1 MWTGRQTEKTNKP
14 DYLLF
19 LTQMKGLYKPFIHLQ
34 KSPNGHETW
43 RSQNQK
49 SSDYSE
55 GIKVKSLPMDKRTKH
70 RHCWGSQVGT
80 EPRGLHETS
89 RLGWNKRGF
98 ESKVQGCSRY
108 YSGTVKGKCTI
119 KWSGWFYSGYCN
131 GENIH
136 EWGTLK
142 RRWKKSEIFRGNT
155 WGRESG
161 RRMHSKS
168 HRIPEG
174 RQTYLAY
181 VRALWSSLVS
191 HFPKHKRL
199 GRLFLLFFFTIWLN
213 FIYFIFN

>member
-1 MWTGRQTEKTNKP
+1 
-14 DYLLF
+14 
-19 LTQMKGLYKPFIHLQ
+19 MKGLYKPFIHLQ

-55 GIKVKSLPMDKRTKH
+55 GIKVKSLPVDKRTKH

-89 RLGWNKRGF
+89 QLGWNKRGF

-108 YSGTVKGKCTI
+108 YTRTVKGKCTI

-142 RRWKKSEIFRGNT
+142 RRWRKSEIFRGNT
-155 WGRESG
+155 WGRGSG

-168 HRIPEG
+168 HGIPISHMWG
-174 RQTYLAY
+174 HCGPPWWAISQNINN
-181 VRALWSSLVS
+181 RAG
-191 HFPKHKRL
+191 F
-199 GRLFLLFFFTIWLN
+199 FFFFFFFFTIWLN